1 MQLKFIFM
9 LSRFYAAEIAIGIF
23 FLHSQGVIYRDLKLD
38 NILLDQVGTHS
49 FIHLFILSFTL
60 YFIHVLFHF
69 YFFTKLFIISSA
81 FIIYL
86 T

>member
-49 FIHLFILSFTL
+49 CIHIFTYSFTISFLFFLRDHLL
-60 YFIHVLFHF
+60 YHQL
-69 YFFTKLFIISSA
+69 SS
-81 FIIYL
+81 FV
-86 T
+86 

>member
-38 NILLDQVGTHS
+38 NILLDQVGTYS
-49 FIHLFILSFTL
+49 FIHLFIHLLFISFMF
-60 YFIHVLFHF
+60 YFI
-69 YFFTKLFIISSA
+69 FIFLPNHLLYHQLSS
-81 FIIYL
+81 FI
-86 T
+86 